1 MSANS
6 RGRLNGNFFAPNR
19 EIKYAEPGNMA
30 KNHAR
35 EIRAQKQNHEQT
47 HRYVPYRQNTVPIGA
62 ILLRNLAFFAV
73 GRPHCPGTPSPQLVP

>member
-1 MSANS
+1 MA
-6 RGRLNGNFFAPNR
+6 
-19 EIKYAEPGNMA
+19 A
-30 KNHAR
+30 KNHTR

-73 GRPHCPGTPSPQLVP
+73 GRPHCPRDAFSATRSVGPRPH